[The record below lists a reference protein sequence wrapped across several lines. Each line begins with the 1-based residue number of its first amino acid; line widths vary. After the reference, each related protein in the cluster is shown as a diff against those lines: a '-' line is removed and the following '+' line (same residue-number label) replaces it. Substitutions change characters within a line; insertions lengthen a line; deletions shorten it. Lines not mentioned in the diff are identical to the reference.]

1 MTTDMTT
8 IVFSPIYSI
17 GHWVGEIVAIL
28 VQTVSGVTLTGT
40 IIDTVGLLTA
50 LTILLILAGIA
61 KKLAWGIVTICW
73 ALIMIRIGMLMIGK
87 G

>member
-8 IVFSPIYSI
+8 IVFSPIYTL

-28 VQTVSGVTLTGT
+28 VKTISGATLTVA
-40 IIDTVGLLTA
+40 IIDTIGLLA
-50 LTILLILAGIA
+50 VLTIILLLADVA

-73 ALIMIRIGMLMIGK
+73 ALIIMRIGLLMIGK
-87 G
+87 